1 MTTPETKP
9 TTDSADK
16 AGGDKQP
23 KPFTKA
29 RAAAL
34 VKRTVQVKGE
44 DGKPVEKQV
53 AVGADEVLA
62 FRDYEDRVVVV
73 TIDGQKLTGA
83 KKATAEAA

>member
-9 TTDSADK
+9 NTDSADK

-23 KPFTKA
+23 KPITKA
-29 RAAAL
+29 RAAAM
-34 VKRTVQVKGE
+34 VKRTVLAKDE
-44 DGKPVEKQV
+44 DGQPAEKQV

-62 FRDYEDRVVVV
+62 FREYEDRVVVV
-73 TIDGQKLTGA
+73 TIDGRKLTGA